1 MSQLLSAGLLV
12 IVVLLL
18 VTHFYDIKNSRN
30 TNG

>member
-12 IVVLLL
+12 IVLLLL

-30 TNG
+30 AND